1 MKEVTPGDSTKVSER
16 ADVLDVSPGAIV
28 KHAFTELGLLAT
40 IDESLSLEQACTL
53 AAELGCTVRKKD
65 ERGQR

>member
-1 MKEVTPGDSTKVSER
+1 M
-16 ADVLDVSPGAIV
+16 LDVGPGAIV
-28 KHAFTELGLLAT
+28 KHAFTELSLLVT
-40 IDESLSLEQACTL
+40 IDESLSLEQACTI